1 MIRNFVK
8 KTRIDNRLPAI
19 LGERKM
25 SIRELSKATG
35 VTYTMIR
42 DVYHG
47 ERQSIKFDV
56 VEKICKELGIQPGDI
71 FVYVS
76 EGEE

>member
-1 MIRNFVK
+1 MVHNFIK
-8 KTRIDNRLPAI
+8 GTRIDNRLPTL

-25 SIRELSKATG
+25 SIRELARETD

-47 ERQSIKFDV
+47 ERQSIKFEV
-56 VEKICKELGIQPGDI
+56 MEKICRVLGIQPGDI
-71 FVYVS
+71 FVYVA
-76 EGEE
+76 EGKE